1 MNREQQ
7 LLKDIASKQAELE
20 KLLKEKE
27 SLKYPLPFDPLGVWK
42 VTTEG
47 DCEGRSTRNL
57 GTYEGHVLDIA
68 KQLAGQAYYQLDFR
82 RVTPKKVD
90 SSPVSTKQE
99 VNFRVADHGTKF
111 GDQNDQL
118 RLLGQHVRD
127 GETLARGQ
135 YYGAAKLTW
144 EVK

>member
-1 MNREQQ
+1 MNREEQ
-7 LLKDIASKQAELE
+7 LVKDIARKQAELE
-20 KLLKEKE
+20 QLLKEKE
-27 SLKYPLPFDPLGVWK
+27 RLKYPLPFDPLGVWR

-47 DCEGRSTRNL
+47 DCEGRSVRQL

-82 RVTPKKVD
+82 RVEPKKVD
-90 SSPVSTKQE
+90 TGPAKTHGE
-99 VNFRVADHGTKF
+99 VHFRVDGHDTKF

-118 RLLGQHVRD
+118 RLLGQHVRE
-127 GETLARGQ
+127 GERLARGQ
-135 YYGAAKLTW
+135 FYGSAKLTW